1 MNKAHKHATD
11 LQDYSGKEI
20 HELIELALDV
30 KKHPEKYSEALKGKT
45 LAMWF
50 EKASLRT
57 RVSFEAGMTQL
68 GGHGIYLA
76 TSTTHMAKASL
87 ADEIKCLSRYADIIC
102 ARTYSHDTIIEMAKH
117 STVPVINALS
127 DKHHPCQALADCMTV
142 LEKIPNPANATIAYV
157 GDGNNVCNS
166 LIIVAKKLGIK
177 INVAT
182 PKEYKPSVEPDLW
195 TTNPKEAVENAQ
207 VVYTDVWVS
216 MGEEAQ
222 KAEKTAKLKPYRV
235 NSELIGN
242 RYFMHCLPA
251 ERGKEVTDNVIDS
264 GNSIVFDQAENR
276 LHVQKALMLK
286 LMQIK

>member
-1 MNKAHKHATD
+1 MKHVTD
-11 LQDYSGKEI
+11 LQDYSGKEVEEI
-20 HELIELALDV
+20 VKLGIEV
-30 KKHPEKYSEALKGKT
+30 KKNPGKYSEALKGKT

-57 RVSFEAGMTQL
+57 RVSFETGMTQL

-117 STVPVINALS
+117 SDVPVINALS

-142 LEKIPNPANATIAYV
+142 IEKIPDATKATIAYI

-182 PKEYKPSVEPDLW
+182 PSEYKPTAEPNLW
-195 TTNPKEAVENAQ
+195 TTHPKEAVHDAD

-216 MGEEAQ
+216 MGEEIQ
-222 KAEKTAKLKPYRV
+222 KAEKTANLKSYQV
-235 NSELIGN
+235 NAELLGN

-251 ERGKEVTDNVIDS
+251 ERGKEVTDDVIDS
-264 GNSIVFDQAENR
+264 TNSIVFDQAENR

-286 LMQIK
+286 LMGCK

>member
-1 MNKAHKHATD
+1 MNKTHKHATD
-11 LQDYSGKEI
+11 LQDYSPNEVKEI
-20 HELIELALDV
+20 IALAIEV
-30 KKHPEKYSEALKGKT
+30 KKKPEKYSESLKGKT

-76 TSTTHMAKASL
+76 TSTTHMQKASL

-102 ARTYSHDTIIEMAKH
+102 ARTYSHDTITEMAKH

-142 LEKIPNPANATIAYV
+142 LEIIPNPANATIAYV

-182 PKEYKPSVEPDLW
+182 PTEYKPSVEPDFW
-195 TTNPKEAVENAQ
+195 TADPHEAVQNAD
-207 VVYTDVWVS
+207 VVYTDVWIS

-222 KAEKTAKLKPYRV
+222 KAEKTAKLKPYQV
-235 NSELIGN
+235 NSALLGK

-251 ERGKEVTDNVIDS
+251 ERGKEVTDDVIDS
-264 GNSIVFDQAENR
+264 EKSIVFDQAENR

-286 LMQIK
+286 LMGQ